1 MHPDFDSISA
11 RRIGPLDYIVNVWV
25 WCYLR
30 QWRCE
35 ITKQHKQQILRRDAM
50 ITLACTTSLPPSLP
64 AQGPC
69 SISRALSDTPGIFII
84 DDLGTV
90 WWMIDTS
97 V

>member
-1 MHPDFDSISA
+1 MHPDFDPISA
-11 RRIGPLDYIVNVWV
+11 RRIGPLDYTVNVWV

-35 ITKQHKQQILRRDAM
+35 ITKQHKQQILRWDAM
-50 ITLACTTSLPPSLP
+50 ITLACATSLPPCSKAHAPSL
-64 AQGPC
+64 GRC
-69 SISRALSDTPGIFII
+69 RSDTPGIFII

-90 WWMIDTS
+90 WWMIDAS